1 MNFSSKFNVMPI
13 RKTNPLLKNHPI
25 RKDHAIYERDI
36 RDLENMFGKEV
47 ADYYR
52 ARVNVRS

>member
-1 MNFSSKFNVMPI
+1 MQTK
-13 RKTNPLLKNHPI
+13 
-25 RKDHAIYERDI
+25 YERDI